1 MNDKNGE
8 VRKEFV
14 HFTQNL
20 LTNFNIIYLK
30 KFEPNLVI
38 FLLNGMADSIEEI
51 ATLSMNKLDEA
62 GIYRKVIK
70 KMILNVLN
78 ITIEITR

>member
-1 MNDKNGE
+1 MNDKNGD

-14 HFTQNL
+14 LFTHSL

-38 FLLNGMADSIEEI
+38 FLLNGMADSIEQI
-51 ATLSMNKLDEA
+51 HLSSTVIMNTK
-62 GIYRKVIK
+62 
-70 KMILNVLN
+70 ILKAY
-78 ITIEITR
+78 